1 MENRVVLRYVGE
13 NPNGSTAAIA
23 GITNDAGNVVG
34 MMPHPERV
42 IDSAVGN
49 NRGAKVFESAC
60 SECHDLGEFTTGFM
74 DSWDGATVYP
84 LFESLRLSM
93 PEDNPSSLKNREY
106 VDVIAYLFSSN
117 GLPAGDAEM
126 ESDDAA
132 LQEILIEGPFGSDG
146 R

>member
-1 MENRVVLRYVGE
+1 MLSEVSERRVAVLVAII
-13 NPNGSTAAIA
+13 PLALVSAKVSGSAQ
-23 GITNDAGNVVG
+23 GG
-34 MMPHPERV
+34 MRSVQEGV
-42 IDSAVGN
+42 YSEVQAQ
-49 NRGAKVFESAC
+49 RGAKVFESVC
-60 SECHDLGEFTTGFM
+60 SECHDLEEFTTGFM

-84 LFESLRLSM
+84 FLDSLRLSM

-126 ESDDAA
+126 ESDEAA

-146 R
+146 E